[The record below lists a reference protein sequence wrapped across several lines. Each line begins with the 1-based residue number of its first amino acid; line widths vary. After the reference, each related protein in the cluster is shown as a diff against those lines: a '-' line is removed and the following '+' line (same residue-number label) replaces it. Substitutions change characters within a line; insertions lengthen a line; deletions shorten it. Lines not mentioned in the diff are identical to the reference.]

1 MSNEEEQVTKIKET
15 AIISLDDDVMKSA
28 IDALAAYKENGIGAI
43 TEIIDV

>member
-1 MSNEEEQVTKIKET
+1 
-15 AIISLDDDVMKSA
+15 MKSA